1 MANRRDFFFRQKVT
15 EAELDAAFAELENAD
30 RALASDFGHVGVTAG
45 MAVTQQVSPN
55 LTVQVSGP
63 GVVYDQTGQRI
74 AIPSTQTV
82 NCAVDED
89 GLNTAV
95 VGGTNSRILSIFAEF
110 NRVLSD
116 PRVDGNAA
124 TVYFVRA
131 ESFTFNVAAGTESA
145 SPVAPALRGDQIL
158 LADITL
164 AYGASSI
171 VNGNISTTRR
181 QWAYKTTGTVIGVGT
196 AEEAIQ
202 ALATAL
208 AGTGGSLSAHVAAS
222 PAHAGSAVSFSP
234 TGNVAATNVQ
244 TAIAELDT
252 EKLARAGGV
261 MLGNID
267 MDGFDII
274 DVDDIN
280 ADAVTVNTGEYGF
293 SPARLRTFLI
303 PMQGWTRYAS
313 TVAEDKIQFQGGL
326 PGIQSTGIRID
337 ADSGRLQRS
346 LNEFLKH
353 NEIISNVRMICT
365 PGAARTGGDR
375 MQLALLYKVPDF
387 ATPNGDPDPVSIASA
402 FDDTTANEQVIDL
415 SSGLGGGHTVVTTG
429 ATNTAREYWLAI
441 KGGVDADT
449 NNDLVWAV
457 AVSVVISDV
466 RTH

>member
-95 VGGTNSRILSIFAEF
+95 VGGANSRILSIFAEF

-280 ADAVTVNTGEYGF
+280 ADAVTVNTGEYGY
-293 SPARLRTFLI
+293 SPARLRTFII
-303 PMQGWTRYAS
+303 PMQGWTRVAPS
-313 TVAEDKIQFQGGL
+313 TPEDKLRYIGGL
-326 PGIQSTGIRID
+326 TSISSTAIEFD
-337 ADSGRLQRS
+337 ADNGRVQRG

-353 NEIISNVRMICT
+353 GEIISNVRAIVN
-365 PGAARTGGDR
+365 PGAARAGANR
-375 MQLALLYKVPDF
+375 MSLSLHYKAPDF
-387 ATPNGDPDPVSIASA
+387 ATPVGDVDPTLVASV
-402 FDDTTANEQVIDL
+402 FDDTTTNLQVIDM
-415 SSGLGGGHTVVTTG
+415 SSALAGGHTVVTTG
-429 ATNTAREYWLAI
+429 NSNTAREYWLTL
-441 KGGVDADT
+441 KGGNDADT
-449 NNDLVWAV
+449 NNDIVYAV